1 MDKKVLMRFVI
12 NMKKKI
18 GDTTYM
24 RRLAKF
30 IHFVTGGEESV
41 SGMEELL
48 QEDLAD
54 NESYKKTI
62 ASYKVLSSACLE
74 IGAS

>member
-1 MDKKVLMRFVI
+1 MRFVI

-54 NESYKKTI
+54 N
-62 ASYKVLSSACLE
+62 
-74 IGAS
+74 

>member
-1 MDKKVLMRFVI
+1 MIYNGLQLKFDKKVLMKFVI
-12 NMKKKI
+12 NLKKKI

-30 IHFVTGGEESV
+30 IHFVTGGQENIT
-41 SGMEELL
+41 GMEELL

-54 NESYKKTI
+54 N
-62 ASYKVLSSACLE
+62 
-74 IGAS
+74 

>member
-1 MDKKVLMRFVI
+1 
-12 NMKKKI
+12 MKKKI

-54 NESYKKTI
+54 N
-62 ASYKVLSSACLE
+62 
-74 IGAS
+74 